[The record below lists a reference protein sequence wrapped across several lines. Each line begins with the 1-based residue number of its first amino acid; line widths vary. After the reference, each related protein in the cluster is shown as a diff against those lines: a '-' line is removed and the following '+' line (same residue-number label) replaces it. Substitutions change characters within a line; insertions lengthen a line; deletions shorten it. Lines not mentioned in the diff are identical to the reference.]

1 MEWILYIIGGFFVL
15 SLLWAIGIIPE
26 FIAMIVM
33 SLIFGCI
40 GGIFFNWDS
49 GFTIGFFV
57 GLGVYGLYCIVR
69 IINPEIYIDI
79 YDDGSS
85 KYHSERGKGIVGLLV
100 LIGSVIYVLVNR

>member
-79 YDDGSS
+79 YADGSP
-85 KYHSERGKGIVGLLV
+85 
-100 LIGSVIYVLVNR
+100 